1 MLAIVYNHTLKNSY
15 VISNV
20 KDSIDSGKKV
30 SIINIKK
37 KQKKQKNQKTKKK
50 SPPNI
55 LVTMGVCSLYTNIS
69 NNKDLEVVITTL
81 KQKYIP

>member
-20 KDSIDSGKKV
+20 KDSVDSGKKV

-37 KQKKQKNQKTKKK
+37 NKKNKKTKKPK
-50 SPPNI
+50 KNHRQ
-55 LVTMGVCSLYTNIS
+55 TF
-69 NNKDLEVVITTL
+69 
-81 KQKYIP
+81 